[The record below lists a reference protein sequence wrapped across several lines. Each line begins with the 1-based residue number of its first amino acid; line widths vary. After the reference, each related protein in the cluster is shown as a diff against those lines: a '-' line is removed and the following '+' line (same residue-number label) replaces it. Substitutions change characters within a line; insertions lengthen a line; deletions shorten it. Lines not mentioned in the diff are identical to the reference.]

1 MLSMEDLRNFSE
13 QMFTNMSYNGSTQIN
28 KELLL
33 SMEPRG
39 AGQVLKCFWHNC
51 FEVLLNVLII
61 IFAQLNRSFV
71 SAFFIITTH
80 LLLFT
85 PTMSVPERLNWD
97 LLLLML
103 NLVILAGVIVV
114 KQSVDQHLTGIND
127 EE

>member
-1 MLSMEDLRNFSE
+1 
-13 QMFTNMSYNGSTQIN
+13 
-28 KELLL
+28 
-33 SMEPRG
+33 MEPRG

-85 PTMSVPERLNWD
+85 PTMSVASRLNWD
-97 LLLLML
+97 LILLML
-103 NLVILAGVIVV
+103 NLAILTGVILA
-114 KQSVDQHLTGIND
+114 KQSVDQHLTGLSSD
-127 EE
+127 EYSDLRDTYMNFGF